1 MDRSGVVE
9 RTNGSNT
16 QNNLNVSQL
25 VLGNK
30 DGRVRL
36 AQQNNSKFKKKNQK

>member
-9 RTNGSNT
+9 GA

-36 AQQNNSKFKKKNQK
+36 A